1 MIRGFLMITAGLSGL
16 IYSLKE
22 INLIQVPSSLDI
34 SAMANKLHHM
44 LDAIRSFFG

>member
-1 MIRGFLMITAGLSGL
+1 MIRGFLMIMAGLSGL

-22 INLIQVPSSLDI
+22 INLIQIPLSVDM
-34 SAMANKLHHM
+34 SAIANRLHHV